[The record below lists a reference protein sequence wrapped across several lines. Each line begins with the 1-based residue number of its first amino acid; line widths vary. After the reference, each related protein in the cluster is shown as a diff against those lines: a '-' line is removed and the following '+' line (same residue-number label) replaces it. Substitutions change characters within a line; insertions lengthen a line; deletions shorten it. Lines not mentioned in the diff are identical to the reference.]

1 MGKIVYHKDNYI
13 ITEEHSKRGY
23 IVINTEGTY
32 ENHGHV
38 KSFKVAKTIIDLV
51 QRKTIPYSDYLRHTA
66 LRLTL
71 DNNYKMDILR
81 KIEKDRNKEQY
92 FNINKGLKGVRK

>member
-1 MGKIVYHKDNYI
+1 MGRIVCHKDNFI

-23 IVINTEGTY
+23 IVINTEGTH

-38 KSFKVAKTIIDLV
+38 KTLKVAKTIIDLV
-51 QRKTIPYSDYLRHTA
+51 ERKTVPYSDYLRHTA

-71 DNNYKMDILR
+71 DDSYKMDILR
-81 KIEKDRNKEQY
+81 KIEKDRDKTQY
-92 FNINKGLKGVRK
+92 INVNKGVKK